1 MTKLRKQRGMKKKS
15 KIEVKMICDKC
26 GKEQKPDDKG
36 SNENWLVY
44 PNVPCKCGGN
54 YKPDILT
61 ND

>member
-1 MTKLRKQRGMKKKS
+1 MKKKS

-61 ND
+61 NDQTP